1 MPAQAS
7 TSTAPQPASANTW
20 LQQGPPGPPPG
31 PPPAGKGG
39 LGAQAATGAPGY
51 GAQAAG
57 ASGGYAGQAATAPGL
72 GPLAGGAPGY
82 GQAGGSYAPGL
93 LVFLFHNS
101 EPEGYFRLSP
111 WAMQH
116 VEPQGYRQCWAP
128 GLLWF
133 LSLQA
138 ILFLC
143 LWQERRLPREVANQW
158 ANGLPWSMD
167 GKTRQSPSLQLLFGK
182 IHALIFQFITG
193 SILFF
198 VFLWRIK

>member
-51 GAQAAG
+51 GG
-57 ASGGYAGQAATAPGL
+57 AS
-72 GPLAGGAPGY
+72 GY

-93 LVFLFHNS
+93 FVFLFHNS
-101 EPEGYFRLSP
+101 EFEGYFRLSP

-138 ILFLC
+138 ILFFVSLAGKATAKGGSKPMGQWST
-143 LWQERRLPREVANQW
+143 LKHGWQNKAVA
-158 ANGLPWSMD
+158 
-167 GKTRQSPSLQLLFGK
+167 
-182 IHALIFQFITG
+182 ITG
-193 SILFF
+193 ATFWQNTCIDLSIYHWKHFVFCFF
-198 VFLWRIK
+198 VKNKINKCFELWKFPKDLEKTEAYQLHD